1 MKKLLKWTA
10 TIAGTLLAILIIGI
24 VALPLIFPLEKIKE
38 FAVAKISE
46 TIHRE
51 VKVEKVSFDIFSG
64 IKLKGLYIG
73 NRPGFAKKP
82 FVTADSIELRYA
94 FWPLF
99 SRQILIKELRLVK
112 PEILVEKNVRGEFNF
127 SDLLQSKEKP
137 TNEKRKR
144 DVTDTDKQKTR
155 PPFDLFITAFSIKDG
170 RIIYSDYAAKTTN
183 EIKNLNVR
191 VSGFELALVKPIDIK
206 ASASITY
213 QGKEIPVSLSGR
225 VGVSMAQESITVPN
239 LSLSIAGESV
249 TASAAISDWKD
260 APKVVL
266 SVSSK
271 RINVDP
277 LLAIFAAPAK
287 VEKPR
292 PKPGELTKTI
302 NALTASIP
310 RNISVNAKA
319 DIENLTFQKFKVDR
333 LLLAASL
340 ANKRISAD
348 VKEIK
353 IYDGSLSSKLT
364 VDLNVPGL
372 GYEIHNLKLTGFN
385 SAPFTNAIVETF
397 LTSLP
402 DYKDLINKVYGTL
415 DVSAS
420 LKGRGA
426 EPQDI
431 FANLA
436 GDASLTLKNGEL
448 KRLKTL
454 AEVGKML
461 NSNTLQGD
469 LKFGVLNADCG
480 IKSKVVAVK
489 SLNLE
494 QTEIKLNFK
503 GGIDLNRLVWVSGN
517 RLTLKLAPSITKDL
531 PKEFSIFRDDTGW
544 VELPFEMTGGLTKP
558 FPRPILEKPLEV
570 ATEKIK
576 AKIEAKKVEIIEKGK
591 AELATKEEEAK
602 KALEEEAK
610 KKLKE
615 MIKF

>member
-1 MKKLLKWTA
+1 MDCDHRR
-10 TIAGTLLAILIIGI
+10 GLLAILIIGI
-24 VALPLIFPLEKIKE
+24 VALPFIFPLEKIKE

-51 VKVEKVSFDIFSG
+51 VRVEKVSFDIFSG
-64 IKLKGLYIG
+64 IKLKGIYIG
-73 NRPGFAKKP
+73 NRAGFAKKA
-82 FVTADSIELRYA
+82 FVAADSIELRYA

-99 SRQILIKELRLVK
+99 SRQIIIKEISLVR
-112 PEILVEKNVRGEFNF
+112 PEILIEKNIRGEFNF
-127 SDLLQSKEKP
+127 SDLMQGGGKP
-137 TNEKRKR
+137 KAESRTQTK
-144 DVTDTDKQKTR
+144 
-155 PPFDLFITAFSIKDG
+155 PPFDLFITAFSIKNG

-191 VSGFELALVKPIDIK
+191 VSGFELALVKPIDIR
-206 ASASITY
+206 ASAGITY

-225 VGVSMAQESITVPN
+225 VGVSMAQESITVPG

-249 TASAAISDWKD
+249 TASAAVSDWKD
-260 APKVVL
+260 SPKVVL

-271 RINVDP
+271 RINIDP

-292 PKPGELTKTI
+292 PGELTKTI

-319 DIENLTFQKFKVDR
+319 NIDNLTFQKFKVDR
-333 LLLAASL
+333 LALAASL
-340 ANKRISAD
+340 ANKRLSAD

-372 GYEIHNLKLTGFN
+372 GYEIHNLRLVGFN
-385 SAPFTNAIVETF
+385 STPFTNAIVETF

-402 DYKDLINKVYGTL
+402 DYKDLVNKVYGTL
-415 DVSAS
+415 DLSAS
-420 LKGRGA
+420 LRGRGV
-426 EPQDI
+426 EPQDA

-436 GDASLTLKNGEL
+436 GDASLTIRNGEL

-454 AEVGKML
+454 AEVGKTL
-461 NSNTLQGD
+461 KSNTLQGD
-469 LKFGVLNADCG
+469 IKFGVLNADCG
-480 IKSKVVAVK
+480 IKSKVVTVK

-503 GGIDLNRLVWVSGN
+503 GGIDLNRLGWVSGN
-517 RLTLKLAPSITKDL
+517 RLTLKLAPSVTRDL
-531 PKEFSIFRDDTGW
+531 PREFSIFRDDKGW
-544 VELPFEMTGGLTKP
+544 VELTFEMTGTLTKP
-558 FPRPILEKPLEV
+558 IPRPILEKPLEV

-576 AKIEAKKVEIIEKGK
+576 AKIEAKKVEVIEKGK
-591 AELATKEEEAK
+591 AELATKEAEAK
-602 KALEEEAK
+602 KVLEEEAK